1 MERINTRKPRG
12 LTSMGIRTWGMIF
25 LALGIVG
32 RAVFQNHLLG
42 LSQLS
47 TSELLDAMQNSDQMM
62 LYATIALILQAVET
76 CAVPIFAYLLVEG
89 FTHTS
94 DYGKYLIRVGL
105 VAVVSEI
112 PFNLCMSGNFIDAG
126 SRNPAFSMVLGLVIL
141 YFYRRYEERS
151 FKNFFVKAAVTFA
164 GIFWAYIL
172 RIEAASSVVIIVA
185 VLWAARKKPNFRNM
199 LGCAAAISCCLIST
213 LYLVA
218 PMSFMII
225 HFYNGEKGEGNRG
238 VNYAAYP
245 IFLVAAVLAIRFLL

>member
-172 RIEAASSVVIIVA
+172 RIEAIQ
-185 VLWAARKKPNFRNM
+185 N
-199 LGCAAAISCCLIST
+199 
-213 LYLVA
+213 
-218 PMSFMII
+218 
-225 HFYNGEKGEGNRG
+225 
-238 VNYAAYP
+238 
-245 IFLVAAVLAIRFLL
+245 

>member
-1 MERINTRKPRG
+1 MERINTHKPRG
-12 LTSMGIRTWGMIF
+12 LTAMGIRIWGMIF

-32 RAVFQNHLLG
+32 RGIFQNHLLG
-42 LSQLS
+42 LSQIS
-47 TSELLDAMQNSDQMM
+47 TDELLTAMQNSDQVMF
-62 LYATIALILQAVET
+62 YATVALILQAVET

-94 DYGKYLIRVGL
+94 DYGKYLLRVSL

-112 PFNLCMSGNFIDAG
+112 PFNLCMSGNFIDTG
-126 SRNPAFSMVLGLVIL
+126 SRNPVFGMVLGLVIL
-141 YFYRRYEERS
+141 YFYRTYEERS
-151 FKNFFVKAAVTFA
+151 FKNFFIKAAITFA
-164 GIFWAYIL
+164 GLFWASLL
-172 RIEAASSVVIIVA
+172 RIETASSVVIIAA

-245 IFLVAAVLAIRFLL
+245 IFLVAAVLAIKFLL